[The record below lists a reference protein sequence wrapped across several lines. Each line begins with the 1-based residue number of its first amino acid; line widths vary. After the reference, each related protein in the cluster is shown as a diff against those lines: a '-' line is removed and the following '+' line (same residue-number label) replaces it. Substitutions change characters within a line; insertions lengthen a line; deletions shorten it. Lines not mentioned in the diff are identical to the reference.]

1 MPEQETKLR
10 RERGMEVGRILLRRV
25 PVEKEGKV
33 RENN

>member
-25 PVEKEGKV
+25 PVEEGKV